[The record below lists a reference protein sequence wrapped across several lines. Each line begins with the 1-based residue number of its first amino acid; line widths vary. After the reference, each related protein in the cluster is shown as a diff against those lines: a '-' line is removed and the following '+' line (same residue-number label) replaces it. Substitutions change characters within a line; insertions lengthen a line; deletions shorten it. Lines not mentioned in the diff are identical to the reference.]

1 MLDKFDEA
9 ATSALRSKSY
19 EKVKAALEEG
29 TGIVS
34 KRIKAI
40 KLADKSE
47 FGWQTANEYLS
58 DELASDSDNEK
69 RIIIIIII
77 IIIINLFKSQIL

>member
-1 MLDKFDEA
+1 MLDKSDA

-19 EKVKAALEEG
+19 DKVKAALEEG

-47 FGWQTANEYLS
+47 FGWET
-58 DELASDSDNEK
+58 
-69 RIIIIIII
+69 
-77 IIIINLFKSQIL
+77 FF

>member
-1 MLDKFDEA
+1 VLNKFDA
-9 ATSALRSKSY
+9 ATSALNNKTY
-19 EKVKAALEEG
+19 DKVKAALEEG

-47 FGWQTANEYLS
+47 FGWQTVNEYLS
-58 DELASDSDNEK
+58 DELGSDSDD
-69 RIIIIIII
+69 
-77 IIIINLFKSQIL
+77 